1 MNNSSVQQDY
11 LTTLDDLDLGDITID
26 LGNTQSYTCST
37 MDVGSITLSG
47 GSNASTVVLGGS
59 SSNYAFSNNMST
71 TGNLSSDTIT
81 ISNIDF
87 NWAGT
92 TEWVDGFPDWGRV
105 QEMCETYPGLKVAFD
120 RLKVVYDLVKDD
132 FDTPPEKR
140 IKP

>member
-92 TEWVDGFPDWGRV
+92 TEWVDV